1 LLSIASRFA
10 LWHNPTDMFKDLK
23 ISPQFIFLGLL
34 LGAAIGLI
42 YGWVIRPVE
51 QTGIAPQSLKQEYR
65 VDYVLMVAETY
76 ADDQELEQARVR
88 LASLGPD
95 NPINYVLEAI
105 NYGVEQ
111 AFAYEDLQI
120 LNRLVIDLR
129 NNPPSAEI
137 GSP

>member
-1 LLSIASRFA
+1 
-10 LWHNPTDMFKDLK
+10 MFKDLK